1 MNRPRSFRFRLAAI
15 TVATSG
21 FVLIAFGAVSGWILY
36 QDRLRTLD
44 RELQDFGC
52 RVAGRAGRNV
62 DGQQIRFSL
71 ADRIGEERAARRFI
85 CLIDR
90 SGPILYRDANW
101 PAAIP
106 PEKYLPGT
114 QLMDPQPNVQDV
126 RPRDEGK
133 QPPVRM
139 QYQPRFYTERQDGA
153 HARVAAFGNKEVIA
167 VIGADLRPIDAD
179 LRSLGVS
186 FAAALPGA
194 LVVVALGALVVA
206 RKALAPIDAL
216 SARMETLSARG
227 LDQRIEIERA
237 DAEFRR
243 IIRAFNAMMERLER
257 SFHQANRFT
266 ADASHELRT
275 PLAVMQGALERAVAR
290 PPSGPEAQQ
299 AFSELLDEVVRQR
312 RVLDGLLLLSRADA
326 GQLPVHREDVALSE
340 MLQSLLDDAEL
351 HAEPRG
357 IAIRRQ
363 IGPDVHLSAD
373 PTLLRRAVENLLSN
387 AVKHNQDGGWIECQL
402 SGGEGRAE
410 LIITNTGDPIPV
422 SEREAVFQRFYRG
435 GRATARAPDG
445 VGLGLALAQEIALA
459 HGGTL
464 VLEGSAGN
472 AATVS
477 FRLRLPL
484 GAGPP

>member
-36 QDRLRTLD
+36 RDRLRAID
-44 RELQDFGC
+44 AEFRDFGC

-62 DGQQIRFSL
+62 NGSQIRLSL
-71 ADRIGEERAARRFI
+71 SDRIGEERAARRFI

-90 SGPILYRDANW
+90 SGLILYRDANW
-101 PAAIP
+101 PAAIR
-106 PEKYLPGT
+106 PERYLPGA
-114 QLMDPQPNVQDV
+114 QLMDPQPNVQDL
-126 RPRDEGK
+126 RPRDEGR
-133 QPPVRM
+133 QPPVRP
-139 QYQPRFYTERQDGA
+139 QYQPRYFLVREDGA
-153 HARVAAFGNKEVIA
+153 HARVAAFGNTEVIV
-167 VIGADLRPIDAD
+167 VIGADLRPMDAD
-179 LRSLGVS
+179 LRALGVS

-194 LVVVALGALVVA
+194 LVVIALGALLVS

-216 SARMETLSARG
+216 SARMENLSARG

-237 DAEFRR
+237 DSEFRR

-275 PLAVMQGALERAVAR
+275 PLAVMQGTLERAVVS
-290 PPSGPEAQQ
+290 PSSGPEAQQ

-326 GQLPVHREDVALSE
+326 GQLPVRREDVAFSE
-340 MLQSLLDDAEL
+340 MLESLLDDAEL

-357 IAIRRQ
+357 IAIRREIQ
-363 IGPDVHLSAD
+363 SGIRLPAD
-373 PTLLRRAVENLLSN
+373 PVLLRRAVENLLSN
-387 AVKHNQDGGWIECQL
+387 AVKHNREGGWIECRL
-402 SGGEGRAE
+402 SRDEAQVE
-410 LIITNTGDPIPV
+410 LVVTNSGDPIPV
-422 SEREAVFQRFYRG
+422 AEREAVFQRFYRG
-435 GRATARAPDG
+435 GRATAQAPEG
-445 VGLGLALAQEIALA
+445 VGLGLALAREIVLA

-464 VLEGSAGN
+464 TLEDWVANEPG
-472 AATVS
+472 TS
-477 FRLRLPL
+477 FRLRLPVTIF
-484 GAGPP
+484 